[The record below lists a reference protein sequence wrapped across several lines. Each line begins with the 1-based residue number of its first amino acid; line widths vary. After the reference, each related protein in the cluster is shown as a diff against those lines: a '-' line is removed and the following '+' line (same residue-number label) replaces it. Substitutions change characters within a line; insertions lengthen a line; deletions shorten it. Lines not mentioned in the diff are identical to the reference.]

1 MKATTPAIAQQAVI
15 TFEESGSGE
24 LHLRIIGRLDTD
36 GIGQVWRVTK
46 ARLESGPIQC
56 LRVEASGLTYCDGA
70 GIAWLLWL
78 RRTQETLGARFEL
91 TGLSAKNQR
100 LFDLYNALPEAG
112 VTAPRARRNFI
123 HELGRLTLALGRDLR
138 GQVVF
143 TGELLVALALVFLN
157 PRRFRWREFFVFLE
171 KTGVNALPIVAML
184 GFLFGL
190 ILAFQSAVPLKYYGA
205 DLFVPNL
212 VALSLLREMGPLI
225 TAIVL
230 AGRSGSAFAAELG
243 TMKINEEINA
253 LRTLGL
259 DPVRFL
265 VTARVLAAVVV
276 MPFLTVFANLFG
288 LAGAAIVMGSFGF
301 PLVTF
306 SNQVISAVRTGDL
319 LGGLFKSLVFGLLV
333 GAVGCLRGLQTGAG
347 ASAVG
352 DSTTRAVVSAIV
364 LLVITDGIFAIVFY
378 HLGI

>member
-1 MKATTPAIAQQAVI
+1 MKPTTPVPAQQAVM
-15 TFEESGSGE
+15 TFEESGDDG
-24 LHLRIIGRLDTD
+24 LHLRIAGRLDTD
-36 GIGQVWRVTK
+36 GTGGIWRATK
-46 ARLESGPIQC
+46 TRLEARPVQR
-56 LRVEASGLTYCDGA
+56 LLVEASGLTYCDGA

-78 RRTQETLGARFEL
+78 RRTQEARGARFEL
-91 TGLSAKNQR
+91 SGLSDAHR
-100 LFDLYNALPEAG
+100 HMLDLYGGLPEPSSA
-112 VTAPRARRNFI
+112 APPPPPGFI
-123 HELGRLTLALGRDLR
+123 QEIGRLTTALGRDLR
-138 GQVVF
+138 AQVVF
-143 TGELLVALALVFLN
+143 SGELLVALVKVFSH
-157 PRRFRWREFFVFLE
+157 PRGFRWRDFFVFIE
-171 KTGVNALPIVAML
+171 KAGMNALPIVAML

-253 LRTLGL
+253 LRTMGL

-276 MPFLTVFANLFG
+276 MPPLTVFANLFG
-288 LAGAAIVMGSFGF
+288 LAGAALVMGSFGF

-306 SNQVISAVRTGDL
+306 CNQVLSAVRSGDL

-364 LLVITDGIFAIVFY
+364 LLVLTDGVFAIVFY